1 MTPSVEKEY
10 TFKQVIKENEVAFAR
25 FEQLS
30 SDFFSMIAKLKV
42 EKLALN
48 SQIDKLNQTIKEQ
61 EEQISILKDRLR
73 KQENIEKK
81 QEIQKESIKIV
92 AQNIGKS
99 PEVAELKQTIAD
111 LIKEIDETVAMLEE
125 E

>member
-1 MTPSVEKEY
+1 MTPPVEKEY
-10 TFKQVIKENEVAFAR
+10 TFKQMLKENEVAFAR

-30 SDFFSMIAKLKV
+30 SDFFSTIAKLKV

-48 SQIDKLNQTIKEQ
+48 SQIDKLNQTIREQ
-61 EEQISILKDRLR
+61 DEQISILKERLR

-125 E
+125 Q